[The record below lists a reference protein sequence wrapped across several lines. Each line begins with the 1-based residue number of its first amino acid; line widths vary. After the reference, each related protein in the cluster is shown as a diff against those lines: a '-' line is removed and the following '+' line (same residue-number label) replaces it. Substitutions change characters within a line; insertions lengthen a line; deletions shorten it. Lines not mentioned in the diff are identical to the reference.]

1 MKVVHFLPWASPAS
15 RGGTEVFLMRLARS
29 QSRAGYQVHIIC
41 PNTRESFDEETLE
54 GVPVT
59 YFPFPYG
66 TSLASFLAG
75 RAPHPTTAD
84 FAGLVRKL
92 DPDIL
97 HLHGMYPHFLPAF
110 ERLDEKYR
118 GRIVLTIHLV
128 NVTCAK
134 QTLIDRWNGPCA
146 GKVEFAACSTC
157 IASGPAA
164 SQMARLANQLTI
176 PVNARAY
183 RRFGTAITPLLT
195 PAQRRVDAQV
205 RVVDFLRAHAHIDVL
220 SPWFRPI
227 LDLNGFAPDRISG
240 FDNPLFDR
248 RSFCAAPAR
257 KQDPLRFLFVGRL
270 TEQKGIGLVLEALA
284 LLEPLKDRFS
294 IDFVGR
300 AEDEWARRIEAL
312 RARGLRLEVR
322 GEVAPGEMAAHYRA
336 NDYLLFA
343 SLSGEMLPL
352 AVQEALANDLPVV
365 GADLPATRPLVHDGV
380 NGFRFPANDSAAL
393 GELMRALIE
402 GSKGMGFRYTGP
414 RELDGARHDH
424 YDRLYRKVRHGRP

>member
-1 MKVVHFLPWASPAS
+1 MN
-15 RGGTEVFLMRLARS
+15 LARS
-29 QSRAGYQVHIIC
+29 QSRAGYTVHIIC
-41 PNTRESFDEETLE
+41 PNTRESFHEETIE

-75 RAPHPTTAD
+75 RAPHPTSAD
-84 FAGLVRKL
+84 FAGLVARL

-110 ERLDEKYR
+110 EALGDACRERL
-118 GRIVLTIHLV
+118 VLTVHLV
-128 NVTCAK
+128 NVFCAK

-146 GKVEFAACSTC
+146 GKVEFAECSTC
-157 IASGPAA
+157 ISSGPAA
-164 SQMARLANQLTI
+164 SRTARVANRLTI
-176 PVNARAY
+176 AVNEIAY
-183 RRFGTAITPLLT
+183 RRFGTAATPVLT

-220 SPWFRPI
+220 SPWFRPV
-227 LDLNGFAPDRISG
+227 LALNGFAPDRISG
-240 FDNPLFDR
+240 FDNPLFER
-248 RSFCAAPAR
+248 RNFSAAPAR
-257 KQDPLRFLFVGRL
+257 PEGPVRFLFVGRL
-270 TEQKGIGLVLEALA
+270 TEQKGIGLILDALA
-284 LLEPLKDRFS
+284 LLEPLRDRFS
-294 IDFVGR
+294 IGFVGR

-312 RARGLRLEVR
+312 RARGFRLDMK
-322 GEVAPGEMAAHYRA
+322 GEAAHGEMQAHYRA
-336 NDYLLFA
+336 SDYLLFA

-380 NGFRFPANDSAAL
+380 NGLLFPANDSRAL
-393 GELMRALIE
+393 GELMRTLIE
-402 GSKGMGFRYTGP
+402 GRKGIGFRYTGP